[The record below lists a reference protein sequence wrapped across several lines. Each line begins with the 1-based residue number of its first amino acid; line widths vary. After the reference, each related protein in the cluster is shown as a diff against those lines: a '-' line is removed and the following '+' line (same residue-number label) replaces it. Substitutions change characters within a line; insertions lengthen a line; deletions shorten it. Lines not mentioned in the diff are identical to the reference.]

1 MGGIKG
7 PVGGILQHTVVLG
20 IKLVNG
26 NTGDD
31 NVFVLPSW
39 LLLLLVW
46 FKAVYL
52 SNYSPLKRLRPVCVC
67 VCERECYLQCLV
79 QGVLAGP
86 SSFCFSKVWWLT
98 FNSSFDIFYLDSV
111 MGVHT
116 TPGMCCYFAIF
127 MFSLPVL
134 CYNCIQCQRRQ
145 TVAL

>member
-39 LLLLLVW
+39 LLLLRVW

-67 VCERECYLQCLV
+67 VYVRENV
-79 QGVLAGP
+79 I
-86 SSFCFSKVWWLT
+86 SSAWYRGSWQDPLLFV
-98 FNSSFDIFYLDSV
+98 
-111 MGVHT
+111 
-116 TPGMCCYFAIF
+116 
-127 MFSLPVL
+127 SLR
-134 CYNCIQCQRRQ
+134 CGG
-145 TVAL
+145 